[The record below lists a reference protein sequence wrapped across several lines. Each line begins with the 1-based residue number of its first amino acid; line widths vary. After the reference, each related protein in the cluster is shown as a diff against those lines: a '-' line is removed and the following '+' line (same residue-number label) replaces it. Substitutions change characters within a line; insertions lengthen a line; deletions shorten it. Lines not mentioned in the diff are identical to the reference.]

1 MLLNYVIIKLFLYIL
16 NNEFSWRITYGNLSL
31 ISFYTDSPL
40 NYYNRRMRVVRRELR
55 ELREI
60 RFILLVD
67 LSVRLRARAKLR
79 YLTRHRNGEYVRVIT
94 VLRAD

>member
-1 MLLNYVIIKLFLYIL
+1 MHV
-16 NNEFSWRITYGNLSL
+16 
-31 ISFYTDSPL
+31 
-40 NYYNRRMRVVRRELR
+40 MQRELR

-60 RFILLVD
+60 GFILLAD

-94 VLRAD
+94 WLPSRLIQRCDRQ